1 MDAPILRVVVQRHT
15 MDCGVACLAMICG
28 VSYENA
34 LVAIAQDQP
43 NVCSVGI
50 WFTEL
55 RRAAKRLGF
64 KLKAKRRVD
73 LAEDT
78 GILNLSSSK
87 WRSDHVVVL
96 REGLIVETDG
106 TLWEPDVFLRH
117 HEAKVG
123 TILVAEAM

>member
-1 MDAPILRVVVQRHT
+1 MDAPILRVVVQRHA

-43 NVCSVGI
+43 NVCIVGV
-50 WFTEL
+50 WCTEL

-117 HEAKVG
+117 YEAKVG